1 MVSTRG
7 EWSEILRIEGA
18 ASILPPLLSSSW
30 EIRNLSIL
38 ETAAPWPFFPLSY
51 VNSFLDIF

>member
-1 MVSTRG
+1 
-7 EWSEILRIEGA
+7 
-18 ASILPPLLSSSW
+18 
-30 EIRNLSIL
+30 LSIL